1 LLAGL
6 HDAFMPAVEIERVEG
21 ALEQARRREV

>member
-1 LLAGL
+1 V
-6 HDAFMPAVEIERVEG
+6 DIPRVERPEQAVRW